1 MNSEIFY
8 IAKKTKPLFVITL
21 LVSVIGF
28 FLAGCDQ
35 DKPKRPIF
43 GQTVQKYTKAT
54 VLEGIVTD
62 NLGPVKGGSIKVTDD
77 QGQLI
82 AGTELHN
89 TDRYRV
95 EIPAGTLLPIVLTY
109 YSDAGQTGGDV
120 FMTAVVHPNITQYD
134 INPFST
140 AIAKKAKAMGGYTHA
155 NLVVAAESMG
165 TVPDKNKTT
174 AGFRGDPTKQYGG
187 WH

>member
-1 MNSEIFY
+1 MNSEFFY
-8 IAKKTKPLFVITL
+8 IAKKTTHLFVITL
-21 LVSVIGF
+21 LVSVINF

-35 DKPKRPIF
+35 NEPKRPLL
-43 GQTVQKYTKAT
+43 GQTAQKYTKAT

-62 NLGPVKGGSIKVTDD
+62 DIGPVKSGIVKVTDS

-82 AGTELHN
+82 ASTELQN
-89 TDRYRV
+89 TEHYRV
-95 EIPAGTLLPIVLTY
+95 KIPAETLLPIVLTY
-109 YSDAGQTGGDV
+109 YPEADQTGSDV

-134 INPFST
+134 INPLST
-140 AIAKKAKAMGGYTHA
+140 AIAKKAKAMGGYTHG